1 MLRYVER
8 FEKYSLLLEAALR
21 ALRSKTGRSYILMGG
36 TSCATVRALLRVY
49 IIKKDFGTVYK
60 YKVPCLMGVLFKDM
74 KE

>member
-1 MLRYVER
+1 MLWYVVRYVER
-8 FEKYSLLLEAALR
+8 FEKYSLLLE
-21 ALRSKTGRSYILMGG
+21 RSYILMGG

>member
-21 ALRSKTGRSYILMGG
+21 ALRSSTGRSYI
-36 TSCATVRALLRVY
+36 LLRVY

>member
-1 MLRYVER
+1 
-8 FEKYSLLLEAALR
+8 
-21 ALRSKTGRSYILMGG
+21 MGG